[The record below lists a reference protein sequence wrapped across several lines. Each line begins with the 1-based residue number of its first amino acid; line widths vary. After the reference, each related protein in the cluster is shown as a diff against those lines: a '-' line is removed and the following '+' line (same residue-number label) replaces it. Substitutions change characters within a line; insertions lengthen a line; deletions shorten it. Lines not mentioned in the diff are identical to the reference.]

1 VPGRQNTL
9 KEARKDCKTRRAGW
23 CGFRGGA
30 VAPEFWGWHYEFDGD
45 LGFAHEAGA
54 EAGYAAKQLFFG
66 LDVLDSD
73 DLLDVYFGGEKDQ
86 RAVGIDDDGVSLF
99 FDGIFLGVLEAHQNG
114 NAHVHALAA
123 TAILRRQ
130 VVRMD
135 GHLTTV
141 ASMW

>member
-1 VPGRQNTL
+1 MR
-9 KEARKDCKTRRAGW
+9 
-23 CGFRGGA
+23 
-30 VAPEFWGWHYEFDGD
+30 
-45 LGFAHEAGA
+45 
-54 EAGYAAKQLFFG
+54 
-66 LDVLDSD
+66 
-73 DLLDVYFGGEKDQ
+73 
-86 RAVGIDDDGVSLF
+86 IDDDGVGLF